1 MFQHLPKLYLIEEKD
16 EVIEEKLFGI
26 IKEFTDV
33 LEKFRQSIYESKIN
47 EKEFEINYLKKII
60 YSVKRKIKI
69 LERDIKEI
77 LNIENLEKE
86 FITVKDYIFIKDK
99 IDQLNR
105 IKENLN
111 IIEGILQEDPPAD
124 EFRNELLEAMENDI
138 NIISD
143 SMEQIMHD
151 DSNLEKI
158 YSKIS
163 YL

>member
-1 MFQHLPKLYLIEEKD
+1 MFKQLPKLYMIEEKD
-16 EVIEEKLFGI
+16 EIIEGKLSKI
-26 IKEFTDV
+26 IKEFNSV

-60 YSVKRKIKI
+60 YSVKTKIKV

-86 FITVKDYIFIKDK
+86 FITIKDYIFIKDK
-99 IDQLNR
+99 IDQLNK

-111 IIEGILQEDPPAD
+111 MIEGILKEDPPAD

-151 DSNLEKI
+151 DGNLEKI

>member
-1 MFQHLPKLYLIEEKD
+1 MFQHLPKLYVIEEKD

-60 YSVKRKIKI
+60 YSVKRKIKV

-151 DSNLEKI
+151 DNNLEKI